1 MNRKQERRARLTQ
14 KQADFEAHQQIG
26 RAVCALL
33 SHAPAYDPDRQPT
46 KREVKARRFGLKLT
60 AALMKEMP
68 EDGFGSHLL
77 VEASFRLW
85 KYKPFAGTVTDD
97 DDVPF

>member
-1 MNRKQERRARLTQ
+1 MNRKHNRRGRATAKL
-14 KQADFEAHQQIG
+14 AELEGYQQIG

-33 SHAPAYDPDRQPT
+33 RQTPAYDPEQPT
-46 KREVKARRFGLKLT
+46 SKKAVKARRFGLKIT
-60 AALMKEMP
+60 AALMKQVP

-77 VEASFRLW
+77 VDASFGLW
-85 KYKPFAGTVTDD
+85 KYKPFAETVTDD

>member
-1 MNRKQERRARLTQ
+1 MTPKQHRRARLTE
-14 KQADFEAHQQIG
+14 KQAEIEAHQQIG

-60 AALMKEMP
+60 AALMKQVP

-77 VEASFRLW
+77 VDASSKLW
-85 KYKPFAGTVTDD
+85 KYKPFAGTVTDE